1 MGQRPPSISQFA
13 VKLRVD
19 GTDWNE
25 RRSRR
30 WKAGGQRMS
39 ARDTGDEQISGWW
52 VVLFLVL
59 ALGALGLILV
69 VLGGT

>member
-1 MGQRPPSISQFA
+1 
-13 VKLRVD
+13 
-19 GTDWNE
+19 
-25 RRSRR
+25 
-30 WKAGGQRMS
+30 MS